1 MSENIDQA
9 SVDKNPVVEEIFR
22 LGVIAACE
30 WKELWNEILGFC
42 LTTTQQFILDDGSP
56 QKRVIR

>member
-30 WKELWNEILGFC
+30 
-42 LTTTQQFILDDGSP
+42 
-56 QKRVIR
+56 

>member
-9 SVDKNPVVEEIFR
+9 SVDKNPVVEAIFR

-30 WKELWNEILGFC
+30 
-42 LTTTQQFILDDGSP
+42 
-56 QKRVIR
+56 